1 MWRNME
7 INFDY
12 CEVLQILSI
21 LYMTVQASQVEVA
34 SDSDFMVFLY
44 SYVFFLYLLLLLL
57 LFVDF

>member
-7 INFDY
+7 INLDY

-34 SDSDFMVFLY
+34 SDSDFMVFLC
-44 SYVFFLYLLLLLL
+44 SNVFFLYLLLLL
-57 LFVDF
+57 FVDF

>member
-7 INFDY
+7 ISFDY

-34 SDSDFMVFLY
+34 LDSDFMVFLC
-44 SYVFFLYLLLLLL
+44 SNVFFLYLLLLL
-57 LFVDF
+57 FVDF